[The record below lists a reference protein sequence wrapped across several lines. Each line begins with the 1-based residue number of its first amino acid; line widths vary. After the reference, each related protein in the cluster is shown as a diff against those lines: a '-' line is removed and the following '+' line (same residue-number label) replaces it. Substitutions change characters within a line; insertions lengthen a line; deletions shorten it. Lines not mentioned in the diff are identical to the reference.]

1 MPDIDVAR
9 EASAASMTPEAIMR
23 ALQAPGPRPL
33 PLAELEAAGEARE
46 AMVPLFLA
54 HIDRLTGAGLDAAD
68 DPAFIFVY
76 HLLAEWGET
85 RAYRPLLRLLRGDPE
100 FVDALMGD
108 GITESGARVVVR
120 LFDGDL
126 GPILEAALDSEAEEY
141 VRGQMLDALAMLA
154 GENAPLRPA
163 VADFLRSFP
172 AAVAPEMTPDI
183 VWLAWADA
191 IADLGLADMTPAVRR
206 VYDDGLIDPMLGS
219 IEEFEE
225 SLAKTMRTGEPAWHG
240 RRGPIVDAIA
250 ELSGWYCFSEA
261 YLRDEAKRARRQEA
275 EPFGGELPF
284 IRADAKVGRNDPC
297 PCGSGKKFKKCCLGL
312 T

>member
-1 MPDIDVAR
+1 
-9 EASAASMTPEAIMR
+9 MR

-33 PLAELEAAGEARE
+33 PRAELKAAGEARE

-100 FVDALMGD
+100 FVDTLMGD

-126 GPILEAALDSEAEEY
+126 GPIFEAALDSEAEEY

-154 GENAPLRPA
+154 GEHAPLRPA

-183 VWLAWADA
+183 VWHAWADA
-191 IADLGLADMTPAVRR
+191 IADLGLADMTPVVRR
-206 VYDDGLIDPMLGS
+206 VYDEGLIDPTLAS
-219 IEEFEE
+219 FEDFE
-225 SLAKTMRTGEPAWHG
+225 QDLTETLTRTTRHVRQARAG
-240 RRGPIVDAIA
+240 RRRHRRAVRLVLLLGGLSPGRGKEGEAPGGRAFRRRAAVHPRRREGGPQRS
-250 ELSGWYCFSEA
+250 LSVWQ
-261 YLRDEAKRARRQEA
+261 RQEVQ
-275 EPFGGELPF
+275 EVLP
-284 IRADAKVGRNDPC
+284 
-297 PCGSGKKFKKCCLGL
+297 GL